1 MDMLDTTSPE
11 ALAETE
17 AAEKVAKAKA
27 PRKKA
32 MLGIGGAV
40 LFAGIGYGGYEYF
53 VGSRHVS
60 TDNAYV
66 GAYTASVT
74 PMIDGQ
80 ITDVMVSDAQ
90 TVRKGDILFR
100 IDDRDARI
108 ALAQAEAD
116 LAKMRRQFGQ
126 TSASGSALSAQIGA
140 RDADI
145 ARARA
150 QMMAAQADVAKARI
164 DYQRRATL
172 QRIGAVSGDE
182 LTSAS
187 GALANANAALSVAR
201 AAAAQAVAT
210 KQAAQGDLGANRAL
224 TSGLTANSSPD
235 VLSAQARVDA
245 ARLDI
250 DRTIVRAPVSGV
262 VTRRTIQVGQ
272 RLAAGAPAMM
282 IVPTEQAFVDANFKE
297 GQLARV
303 RPGQKVTL
311 TSDLYGRDIVYH
323 GRVIGFSGG
332 TGSSFALIPAQ
343 NATGNWIKV
352 VQRLPVRIALDP
364 KELAV
369 NPLRVGLSM
378 DVDVELAKN

>member
-11 ALAETE
+11 TIAEVE
-17 AAEKVAKAKA
+17 AAEKATKAKA
-27 PRKKA
+27 TRKKA
-32 MLGIGGAV
+32 MLGIGGIV
-40 LFAGIGYGGYEYF
+40 LLGGLGYGGYEFF
-53 VGSRHVS
+53 VASQHVT

-66 GAYTASVT
+66 GAYTATVT
-74 PMIDGQ
+74 PMIGGQ
-80 ITDVMVSDAQ
+80 VADVAVADAQ
-90 TVRKGDILFR
+90 TVRKGDVLFR

-150 QMMAAQADVAKARI
+150 QMVAAEADVAKARV

-172 QRIGAVSGDE
+172 QRTGAVSGDE

-187 GALANANAALSVAR
+187 SALANANAALGVAR
-201 AAAAQAVAT
+201 AGMAQAVAT
-210 KQAAQGDLGANRAL
+210 RQSAQGDLGANRAL
-224 TSGLTANSSPD
+224 TSGLTTNTSPD

-245 ARLDI
+245 ARLDVE
-250 DRTIVRAPVSGV
+250 RTIVRAPVAGV

-282 IVPTEQAFVDANFKE
+282 VVPTDQAFVDANFKE

-311 TSDLYGRDIVYH
+311 KSDLYGSGVLYH
-323 GRVIGFSGG
+323 GRVVGFAGG

-352 VQRLPVRIALDP
+352 VQRVPVRIALDP
-364 KELAV
+364 RELAR
-369 NPLRVGLSM
+369 NPLRVGISM
-378 DVDVELAKN
+378 EADVELAKD